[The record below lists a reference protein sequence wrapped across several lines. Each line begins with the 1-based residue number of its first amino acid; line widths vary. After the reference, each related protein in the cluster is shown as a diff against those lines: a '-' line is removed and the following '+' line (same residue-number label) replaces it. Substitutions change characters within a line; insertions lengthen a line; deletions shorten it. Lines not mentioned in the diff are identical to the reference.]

1 MRLLSNG
8 STPTIVLGPFLDD
21 TDGKTAE
28 TGLTIAQADVR
39 LSKNA
44 GAFAQ
49 KNSATSATH
58 MENGHYSVPL
68 SATDTNTNGI
78 LTVAVLKS
86 GALPV
91 WVDYLVVP
99 ANVYNAICAETGQ
112 VRANIVQCGGNTV
125 AAGAIPNAAAAASG
139 GLPIIGTGSGAIN
152 PASGKMPAT
161 IAAGDLA
168 ANSLTASALAADAV
182 NEIADGVWDEARSG
196 HTTAGSYGEGVAS
209 VQGNVTGSVG
219 SVTGAVGSVTGN
231 VGGNVT
237 GSVGSVTG
245 AVGSVTGNVGG
256 NVTGSVGSVASGGIT
271 AASIAT
277 GAIDADALAADAVDE
292 IWSKAMTELA
302 AVPGV
307 TGTVLEALQWL
318 FLLSRNKITQTN
330 STQTL
335 RNNADGA
342 NIATAS
348 VSDDGTTF
356 TRAKFT

>member
-1 MRLLSNG
+1 MLLLSNG
-8 STPTIVLGPFLDD
+8 STSTIVLGPFVDD

-28 TGLTIAQADVR
+28 TGLTISQADVR
-39 LSKNA
+39 LSKNGA
-44 GAFAQ
+44 AFAQ
-49 KNSATSATH
+49 KNDSTSATH
-58 MENGHYSVPL
+58 MENGYYSVPL
-68 SATDTNTNGI
+68 NATDTGTNGRI
-78 LTVAVLKS
+78 NVAVAES

-91 WVDYLVVP
+91 WAEFLVVP
-99 ANVYNAICAETGQ
+99 ANVYNALCAETGQ
-112 VRANIVQCGGNTV
+112 IRGNMVQCGGSAV
-125 AAGAIPNAAAAASG
+125 AAGAIPNVAAAASG

-152 PASGKMPAT
+152 PSSGKLPAT

-168 ANSLTASALAADAV
+168 ANSLTASALATDAV
-182 NEIADGVWDEARSG
+182 NEIADGVWDELRSG
-196 HTTAGSYGEGVAS
+196 HTTGGSYGEGVAS

-219 SVTGAVGSVTGN
+219 S
-231 VGGNVT
+231 VT

-277 GAIDADALAADAVDE
+277 NAIDADALAADAVTE
-292 IWSKAMTELA
+292 IWAKAMTELS

-318 FLLSRNKITQTN
+318 FLLSRNKITQN
-330 STQTL
+330 NATQTL
-335 RNNADGA
+335 RNSADGA
-342 NIATAS
+342 DIAIAA
-348 VSDDGTTF
+348 VSDDGSTF